1 MNIAAK
7 IINKI
12 LAKHIQEYTKK
23 VIHHD
28 EVGCIPGTQEWLN
41 IHNSINVI
49 HNINKLN
56 LKNHMTISI
65 GAEKAIEKIQ
75 YTFIIKLLTKWVY
88 KEHT

>member
-1 MNIAAK
+1 MNIDTK
-7 IINKI
+7 ILNKI
-12 LAKHIQEYTKK
+12 LAKQIQEYTKK

-28 EVGCIPGTQEWLN
+28 QVRFIPGTQEWLN

-56 LKNHMTISI
+56 SKNHMTVSI
-65 GAEKAIEKIQ
+65 DAEKAIEEIQ
-75 YTFIIKLLTKWVY
+75 YTFISKLLTKWVC